1 MTESNWR
8 ERASDATSARLPV
21 GRVTVGYDFAYDG
34 GKPGSGGT
42 GSIFINRKKVATGRI
57 ERTIPFIFGA
67 ETADVGEDLYTPVTS
82 DYAKG
87 NNKFT
92 GTIDKVT
99 IDLKKMNSADAA
111 LRTGR
116 A

>member
-1 MTESNWR
+1 M
-8 ERASDATSARLPV
+8 
-21 GRVTVGYDFAYDG
+21 TVGYDFAYDG
-34 GKPGSGGT
+34 GKPGSGGI
-42 GSIFINRKKVATGRI
+42 GSIFINGKKVATGRI

-92 GTIDKVT
+92 GRIGKVT
-99 IDLKKMNSADAA
+99 IDLKKMNSADEDAA
-111 LRTGR
+111 NKAAAINDEDEADTD
-116 A
+116 